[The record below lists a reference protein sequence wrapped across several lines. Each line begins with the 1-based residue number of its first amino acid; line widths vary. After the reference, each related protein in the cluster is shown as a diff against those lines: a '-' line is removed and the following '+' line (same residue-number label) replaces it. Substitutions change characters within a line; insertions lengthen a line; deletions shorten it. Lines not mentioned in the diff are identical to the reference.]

1 MHQPIHTTP
10 PRRTHEPVGPPG
22 SAADERAAD
31 ESGRGSVALAARRPE
46 PAAFLSILSHELRTP
61 ITTIYAG
68 SRVLARHGGTNA
80 RASAE
85 IAADISAEAAHL
97 YDVVEDMLVLSR
109 AENGVLELSDEPVHL
124 QRLVEGAVRIAAG
137 RAPDAPISFEGT
149 SDPPAVRGDAG
160 YVEQVVRNLIT
171 VAIRSASPGM
181 PVAVR
186 LEARDTAVAVA
197 VLDRGPDPSDEELA
211 QAWDL
216 HDATGGTIRSGHGIG
231 LYVCRLLVEAMRG
244 HVWIAR
250 RPGGGAEVGFELPRY
265 ATD

>member
-1 MHQPIHTTP
+1 MHQPTDTTP
-10 PRRTHEPVGPPG
+10 PRRAGEPADR
-22 SAADERAAD
+22 SATANAPR
-31 ESGRGSVALAARRPE
+31 RGSVALLAERPE
-46 PAAFLSILSHELRTP
+46 PGAFLSILSHELRTP

-68 SRVLARHGGTNA
+68 SRVLARHGGANP

-137 RAPDAPISFEGT
+137 RTPDATISFEGA

-171 VAIRSASPGM
+171 AAIGSASPGS
-181 PVAVR
+181 PVTIR
-186 LEARDTAVAVA
+186 LDASDTEVAVA
-197 VLDRGPDPSDEELA
+197 ILDRGPDPSDEELA

-216 HDATGGTIRSGHGIG
+216 HDATGATVRSGHGIG

-244 HVWIAR
+244 RVWIAR
-250 RPGGGAEVGFELPRY
+250 RPGGGAEVGFALPRY
-265 ATD
+265 TTD